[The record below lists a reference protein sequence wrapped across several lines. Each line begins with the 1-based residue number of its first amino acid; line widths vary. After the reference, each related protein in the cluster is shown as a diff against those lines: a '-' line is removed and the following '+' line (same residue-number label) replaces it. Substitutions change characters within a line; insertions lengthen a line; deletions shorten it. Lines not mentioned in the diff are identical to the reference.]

1 MHRDDEFTDPN
12 GERSVNDQDVGSM
25 GRPFVC
31 GLDPALGF
39 LHLLEKNS
47 RIRSISQRCF
57 DLELIVCFFLTSI
70 EAEAESLPP
79 FRLS

>member
-1 MHRDDEFTDPN
+1 MHRNDEFTDPN

-39 LHLLEKNS
+39 LHLWEKMCTFD
-47 RIRSISQRCF
+47 RFLRCF
-57 DLELIVCFFLTSI
+57 DLESMFFFFLTSI
-70 EAEAESLPP
+70 EVEAEPLPLS
-79 FRLS
+79 RLS